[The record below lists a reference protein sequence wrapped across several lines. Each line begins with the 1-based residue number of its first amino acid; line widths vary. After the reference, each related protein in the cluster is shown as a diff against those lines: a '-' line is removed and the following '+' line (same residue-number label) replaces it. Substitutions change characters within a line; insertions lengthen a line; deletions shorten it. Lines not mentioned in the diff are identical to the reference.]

1 MMDSKDKLFED
12 LISTIVFHN
21 SSRDGI
27 KLLRRAYDFADKA
40 HEGQKRAS
48 GDPFIIHPL
57 AVSIILA
64 RINLDIDTIA
74 AGILHDVVED
84 TGVTFQDIEE
94 EFNHEIASLVR
105 GVTKLNTLPFESSEQ
120 RHMENLRIMFLAT
133 IDDIRVILIK
143 LADRLHNMRT
153 LKYLDKER
161 IKRIASD
168 TLDIYAPLANRLGI
182 GKIKNELED
191 LAFKHLEPEKFR
203 ELTKEIKEKRR
214 NREGY
219 IKEISDILTQKLGE
233 VDITGRIEG
242 RNKHIYSTYQKI
254 KRKGVGLNQI
264 YDLVGVRIIAESVK
278 DCYSVLGIIHSLW
291 KPIIEEFDDYIAMPR
306 PNMYQSLHTTV
317 FGPRGYPLEIQIRTD
332 EMHRFAEYGVAAHW
346 RYKEGMTEEAIEEKL
361 PWIKQLMEWQQAQQ
375 EGELTKDPREFMESL
390 KIDLFADR
398 VFVFTPKG
406 EVIDLPA
413 GSTPIDFAYK
423 IHTEVGN
430 TCVGAKVNGKMV
442 SLDYTLRNSDIVEII
457 TSKSKR
463 GPSRDWLFT
472 VKTSRAKSKI
482 RYWLRNR
489 EKELIIQQGREELEK
504 EIRKSNLSISK
515 MMKTEKL
522 KEMAERLSFKSIE
535 DLLASIGY
543 GNTSPKTI
551 LNQFSPS
558 ELPEEEIEVNPSN
571 PVVEQGLRIWGID
584 DVMVRFSK
592 CCNPVPGDP
601 IVGYI
606 TRGKGIS
613 IHRIDCPNIRHLLK
627 EPGRKVEVSWDGN
640 TPTTSQ
646 TVTIEIRALDR
657 SDLLSDITKVTSTHK
672 INISGVNLS
681 ITPSKVAII
690 RLSLDIFNL
699 DQLQNVMKGIEAI
712 NSVTDVYRLNVRRS
726 KGVSETHN

>member
-1 MMDSKDKLFED
+1 
-12 LISTIVFHN
+12 
-21 SSRDGI
+21 
-27 KLLRRAYDFADKA
+27 
-40 HEGQKRAS
+40 
-48 GDPFIIHPL
+48 
-57 AVSIILA
+57 
-64 RINLDIDTIA
+64 
-74 AGILHDVVED
+74 
-84 TGVTFQDIEE
+84 
-94 EFNHEIASLVR
+94 
-105 GVTKLNTLPFESSEQ
+105 
-120 RHMENLRIMFLAT
+120 
-133 IDDIRVILIK
+133 
-143 LADRLHNMRT
+143 
-153 LKYLDKER
+153 
-161 IKRIASD
+161 
-168 TLDIYAPLANRLGI
+168 
-182 GKIKNELED
+182 
-191 LAFKHLEPEKFR
+191 
-203 ELTKEIKEKRR
+203 
-214 NREGY
+214 
-219 IKEISDILTQKLGE
+219 
-233 VDITGRIEG
+233 
-242 RNKHIYSTYQKI
+242 
-254 KRKGVGLNQI
+254 
-264 YDLVGVRIIAESVK
+264 
-278 DCYSVLGIIHSLW
+278 
-291 KPIIEEFDDYIAMPR
+291 
-306 PNMYQSLHTTV
+306 
-317 FGPRGYPLEIQIRTD
+317 
-332 EMHRFAEYGVAAHW
+332 
-346 RYKEGMTEEAIEEKL
+346 
-361 PWIKQLMEWQQAQQ
+361 
-375 EGELTKDPREFMESL
+375 
-390 KIDLFADR
+390 
-398 VFVFTPKG
+398 
-406 EVIDLPA
+406 
-413 GSTPIDFAYK
+413 
-423 IHTEVGN
+423 
-430 TCVGAKVNGKMV
+430 
-442 SLDYTLRNSDIVEII
+442 VEII